1 MKEAYRFEKVPALK
15 RDREGM
21 PEEIANYLGL
31 VVEVIDRMENCSLI
45 RYRGREFIVS
55 TDELQAPSSMKQA
68 A

>member
-1 MKEAYRFEKVPALK
+1 MKKAYRFEKVPTLK

-21 PEEIANYLGL
+21 QEEIANYFGL

-45 RYRGREFIVS
+45 RYRDREFIVNA
-55 TDELQAPSSMKQA
+55 DELQAPSSMKQA

>member
-15 RDREGM
+15 GDQEGM
-21 PEEIANYLGL
+21 QEGFANYFGL

-45 RYRGREFIVS
+45 RYRDREFIVS
-55 TDELQAPSSMKQA
+55 TYELQAPSSMKQA